1 MTENPV
7 SDAFLKL
14 ESAMADL
21 DSALYALAFLVEEV
35 NPDISPHVIQCVI
48 CTLSE
53 VARDV
58 ETGYDVVSEELK
70 DKRFPA
76 LAEARS

>member
-7 SDAFLKL
+7 FDAFIKL
-14 ESAMADL
+14 ESAMNDL
-21 DSALYALAFLVEEV
+21 DSARYALSSLVEEA

-48 CTLSE
+48 CTLGE
-53 VARDV
+53 AARDAQA
-58 ETGYDVVSEELK
+58 GYDVVSEELK